1 MTAGED
7 QAQPVILDFLVGLF
21 QGVVRVGTG
30 LLSEIIQR
38 GINAGITA
46 QRVNRLEAPGRNE
59 PGARI
64 GRYSIPRPLFH
75 CNPESVLQGVFG
87 KVKIAEQTDQGGKYA
102 ARLRPVKAIDLV
114 MHLFSAIVIHHFEIC
129 TSSNQ
134 SPLVFGIAR
143 FTRPSLY
150 QNNVSNVP
158 YTLHVP
164 LKVLI
169 VPAAGSFLQSRR

>member
-1 MTAGED
+1 MTTGED
-7 QAQPVILDFLVGLF
+7 QAQPVVFDFLIVLF

-30 LLSEIIQR
+30 SLSEIIQR
-38 GINAGITA
+38 GIDVGITA
-46 QRVNRLEAPGRNE
+46 QSVNRLEASSRNE

-64 GRYSIPRPLFH
+64 GGYPIPRPLFH

-102 ARLRPVKAIDLV
+102 ARLRPVKAIDLL
-114 MHLFSAIVIHHFEIC
+114 MNLFSTIGIHHFEIV

-134 SPLVFGIAR
+134 SPLVFDIAR